1 MSDLESSNLSLEETL
16 EKNGEISMGVSGR
29 SMMPMLRDRK
39 DMVVIKKLDR
49 PLKRHDVAVY
59 RMPTGKLLIHRV
71 LKVREDCFVIRGDN
85 RPNTEYIKPEW
96 IIGVLKEFHRN
107 GKRYDCE
114 TNKLYKAY
122 IIWVRASFPV
132 RRCWYAL
139 RDTYVSV
146 KRRLLG
152 QPKLKKK

>member
-1 MSDLESSNLSLEETL
+1 MNTIDKKIEEVL
-16 EKNGEISMGVSGR
+16 QEHGEIATCISGR
-29 SMMPMLRDRK
+29 SMLPMLRDGK
-39 DMVVIKKLDR
+39 DIVVIKKLDR

-59 RMPTGKLLIHRV
+59 RMPSGKLLIHRV
-71 LKVREDCFVIRGDN
+71 LKVREDCYVIRGDN

-96 IIGVLKEFHRN
+96 IIGVLKEFYRG
-107 GKRYDCE
+107 GKKYECE

-139 RDTYVSV
+139 RDACVSI

-152 QPKLKKK
+152 QPKYIRK

>member
-1 MSDLESSNLSLEETL
+1 MPEMDTYGFGIEETL
-16 EKNGEISMGVSGR
+16 AKEGKIIVCVSGR
-29 SMMPMLRDRK
+29 SMIPMLRDRRDTVLIEK
-39 DMVVIKKLDR
+39 ADL
-49 PLKRHDVAVY
+49 PLKKHDVAVY
-59 RMPTGKLLIHRV
+59 RMPSGKLLIHRV
-71 LKVREDCFVIRGDN
+71 LKVREDCYVIRGDN

-107 GKRYDCE
+107 GKRCDCE

-139 RDTYVSV
+139 RDTYVSI

-152 QPKLKKK
+152 QPKYIRK

>member
-1 MSDLESSNLSLEETL
+1 MSEKESTVSGVEETL
-16 EKNGEISMGVSGR
+16 SSKGEIMVCVSGR
-29 SMMPMLRDRK
+29 SMMPMLRDRR
-39 DMVVIKKLDR
+39 DMVLIKKAEM

-59 RMPTGKLLIHRV
+59 RMPNGKLLIHRI
-71 LKVREDCFVIRGDN
+71 LKVREDCYVIRGDN

-96 IIGVLKEFHRN
+96 IFGVLKEFYRG
-107 GKRYDCE
+107 GKKYDCE
-114 TNKLYKAY
+114 TNLLYKAY

-132 RRCWYAL
+132 RRCWYAI

-146 KRRLLG
+146 KRRILG

>member
-1 MSDLESSNLSLEETL
+1 MNTIDKKIEAVLQEY
-16 EKNGEISMGVSGR
+16 GEIVTCTSGR

-71 LKVREDCFVIRGDN
+71 LKVRKDCYVIRGDN

-96 IIGVLKEFHRN
+96 IIGVLKEFYRG
-107 GKRYDCE
+107 GKKYECE